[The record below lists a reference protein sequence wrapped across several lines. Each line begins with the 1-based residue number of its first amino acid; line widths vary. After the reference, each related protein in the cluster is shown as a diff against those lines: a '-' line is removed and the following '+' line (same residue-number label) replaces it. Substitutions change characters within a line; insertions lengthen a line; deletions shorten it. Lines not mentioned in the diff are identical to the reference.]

1 MNSAS
6 AISRRRYRYV
16 RTLASILLVY
26 GISSLGIQ
34 KANAQL
40 PPSESILSADAKGWI
55 SFPDYAT
62 MSKRFETTQW
72 GIIFQDPKLKPF
84 EKQLRDYF
92 NEQLSVSERQLG
104 VRIDDLRG
112 VASGEISSAAFQWG
126 PENAP
131 VRGFTLLVDTTGNRQ
146 AADALVVK
154 VAAALQKKG
163 GQIQRG
169 PFKDGNVTKATIKD
183 RNNVAHTIEYF
194 VNARMLLA
202 TNSHLLLDDVHKRL
216 ALPNGQDS
224 LARSERFQ
232 SVEKKLDAALPMLD
246 PDVDWYVI
254 PLDYSAII
262 RDANESPSRRRRDK
276 IKVLR
281 RQGFDALEAVGG
293 RVGFAQQNRD
303 ATSVTFVLSPKNKRV
318 KAALA
323 LAFPPHPALPADE
336 WISES
341 AGAAAEIS
349 WDLPTAFANLKGLV
363 DDWLNQEGYAEAV
376 LGEMAIDPKGLE
388 IDIEKQVIA
397 QTKGRISVSRE
408 VILPVTKTSEKIL
421 VGVPLVAP
429 AKLYNL
435 LDQRLKRDPSIRIKE
450 LKSGRKV
457 WELPPGKKKSD
468 RPNPGFG
475 PKPGFGNG
483 APKPKRVV
491 AAVNP
496 GITIHNGRF
505 FYCNDWKHL
514 VKFVESDWTK
524 IKKLTNDPDYIRVKQ
539 ELDRVAAKEMG
550 GISVSQF
557 RRLAEA
563 YRINFELARQNK
575 VGESDTIILRLIRS
589 LLTQDEEEDD
599 TKSESK
605 KIDGT
610 KLPPFNAIEKKL
622 GFSGYR
628 VYTRD
633 DGWMIYSV
641 VLPKQVLPKQVL
653 PKIEAQGM

>member
-1 MNSAS
+1 
-6 AISRRRYRYV
+6 
-16 RTLASILLVY
+16 LASILLVY

-84 EKQLRDYF
+84 EEQLRDYF

-112 VASGEISSAAFQWG
+112 VATGEISSAAFQWG
-126 PENAP
+126 AENAP
-131 VRGFTLLVDTTGNRQ
+131 QRGFTLLVDTTGNRQ
-146 AADALVVK
+146 AADALVAK
-154 VAAALQKKG
+154 VAAALAKKG

-169 PFKDGNVTKATIKD
+169 PFKNGNVTKVTIKD

-202 TNSHLLLDDVHKRL
+202 TNSHLLLDDVLKRVG
-216 ALPNGQDS
+216 LPNDQTS
-224 LARSERFQ
+224 LSRSERFQ
-232 SVEKKLDAALPMLD
+232 TVEKKLSAALPLLD

-254 PLDYSAII
+254 PLDYAAII
-262 RDANESPSRRRRDK
+262 RDASESPSRRRRDK

-293 RVGFAQQNRD
+293 RMGFAQQNRD
-303 ATSVTFVLSPKNKRV
+303 ATSVTFVLSPKNKRT

-323 LAFPPHPALPADE
+323 LTFPPHPALPADE

-421 VGVPLVAP
+421 VGVPLVDP
-429 AKLYNL
+429 NKLYKL
-435 LDQRLKRDPSIRIKE
+435 LDQRLKRDPSIRIHD
-450 LKSGRKV
+450 LKSGRRV

-468 RPNPGFG
+468 RPNSGFG
-475 PKPGFGNG
+475 KGAP

-491 AAVNP
+491 AAAVNP
-496 GITIHNGRF
+496 GITIHKGRF
-505 FYCNDWKHL
+505 FYCNDWNHL

-524 IKKLTNDPDYIRVKQ
+524 IKKLTADPDYIRVSK

-610 KLPPFNAIEKKL
+610 KLPPFNAIEKNL

-641 VLPKQVLPKQVL
+641 VLPKQVLPK
-653 PKIEAQGM
+653 IEAQGM